1 MNSRESEVRDL
12 LSSISGV
19 SGKDIIGICDKYGT
33 YFTLSYAVNNHNI
46 NQEHSEYFFL
56 ITASKNDNKHN
67 KNNNINNN
75 NNNYNSCSPIDKNM
89 NNKRQNM
96 KKAEKNKRSTGNNF
110 NSMNNIGNINNLGNL
125 SNMNSMN
132 NMNNMNN
139 LNSSNLNLNN
149 NNLNSYRQQ
158 EPRNDY
164 LSYSSSFEPSLNQNI
179 QTNYNYKDKLN
190 NNFQKSKEDNIN
202 FNFMKE
208 EILNEEMDKYLSIV
222 NDFLNFELISQI
234 SAIRIQKMITEE
246 KFSLISNFKKFIAGK
261 MNLKEF
267 LQSIENNLN
276 EDDIKLETNLR
287 SRPGT
292 AVPNK
297 KNLIKDLDDLPS
309 TIFDDISDHE
319 LLKKLVR
326 QSYNEII
333 NSAYEVY
340 LADDDLENFA
350 DSLRRIISHH
360 KEESRKNSFS
370 SKLYI

>member
-1 MNSRESEVRDL
+1 
-12 LSSISGV
+12 
-19 SGKDIIGICDKYGT
+19 
-33 YFTLSYAVNNHNI
+33 
-46 NQEHSEYFFL
+46 
-56 ITASKNDNKHN
+56 
-67 KNNNINNN
+67 
-75 NNNYNSCSPIDKNM
+75 
-89 NNKRQNM
+89 
-96 KKAEKNKRSTGNNF
+96 
-110 NSMNNIGNINNLGNL
+110 
-125 SNMNSMN
+125 
-132 NMNNMNN
+132 
-139 LNSSNLNLNN
+139 
-149 NNLNSYRQQ
+149 
-158 EPRNDY
+158 
-164 LSYSSSFEPSLNQNI
+164 
-179 QTNYNYKDKLN
+179 
-190 NNFQKSKEDNIN
+190 
-202 FNFMKE
+202 
-208 EILNEEMDKYLSIV
+208 
-222 NDFLNFELISQI
+222 
-234 SAIRIQKMITEE
+234 
-246 KFSLISNFKKFIAGK
+246 